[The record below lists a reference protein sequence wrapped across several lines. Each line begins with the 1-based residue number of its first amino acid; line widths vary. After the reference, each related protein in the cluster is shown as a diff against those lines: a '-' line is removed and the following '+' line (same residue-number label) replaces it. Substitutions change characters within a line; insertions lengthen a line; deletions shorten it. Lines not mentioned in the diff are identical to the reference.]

1 MTNQLSEIDSKLL
14 KACKKGK
21 IKSQEMLY
29 KQFYAYGM
37 SISLRYAYNRD
48 EAAEVL
54 NDSFLKVFGNIHKY
68 NQAQSFKAWLRK
80 IIINTAIDY
89 YRKNKKHH
97 ELLDVEVTDIEL
109 IDYDIIEQFEIEDLQ
124 ILLAELPE
132 NYRITFN
139 LYEIEGYNHDEIAEL
154 LKIVPSTSRSN
165 LTRAKAMLRAAFKK
179 HYTHEYAR
187 VI

>member
-1 MTNQLSEIDSKLL
+1 MANQIEEIDSKLL
-14 KACKKGK
+14 KACRKGK

-54 NDSFLKVFGNIHKY
+54 NDSFLKVFGSLHKY
-68 NQAQSFKAWLRK
+68 DHKLSFKAWLRK

-97 ELLDVEVTDIEL
+97 ELVDIETTDIEL
-109 IDYDIIEQFEIEDLQ
+109 SDYSLIEKFEIEDLQ
-124 ILLAELPE
+124 ILLNDLPE

-139 LYEIEGYNHDEIAEL
+139 LYEIEGYNHDEIAKL
-154 LKIVPSTSRSN
+154 LNIAPGTSRSN
-165 LTRAKAMLRAAFKK
+165 LTRAKALLRASFEKQYK
-179 HYTHEYAR
+179 HKYAK
-187 VI
+187 VV

>member
-1 MTNQLSEIDSKLL
+1 MANQIEEIDNKLL

-54 NDSFLKVFGNIHKY
+54 NDSFLKVFENIHKY
-68 NQAQSFKAWLRK
+68 NQKQSFKAWLRK

-97 ELLDVEVTDIEL
+97 ELMDIETTGTEL
-109 IDYDIIEQFEIEDLQ
+109 SDYSLIEQFEIEDLQ
-124 ILLAELPE
+124 ILLNELPE
-132 NYRITFN
+132 NYRLTFN
-139 LYEIEGYNHDEIAEL
+139 LYEIEGYNHDEISKL
-154 LKIVPSTSRSN
+154 LNIAKGTSRSN
-165 LTRAKAMLRAAFKK
+165 LTRAKVMLRAAFEK
-179 HYTHEYAR
+179 HYKHKYAK